1 MIYKLVDEIRNL
13 INTPRKQYELLS
25 DSFSWN
31 MLCASMDTIE
41 DSELAI
47 DNYKKL
53 PPFDG
58 FTGGYL
64 YIYGLLQ
71 ALFLQQDAVNHLSQ
85 ALFNEN
91 IDYKKNYPEIYKI
104 RELRNNAIGHP
115 TNRNNG
121 QSFCVISRIS
131 INNNGFSLCH
141 YFPNR
146 DSKFEDVDINL
157 VITTQSSLLRTI
169 LERIINELKMEEND
183 HRIKFSAQKLSS
195 IVTNTLDYHITK
207 LYEGIHS
214 PDYNK
219 SNLVKINI
227 DMLNRVLNDIEKSI
241 EERFNSINAIDELK
255 RLIPKLKFILNHLS
269 ELLNDNQYHQNIATE
284 VYVDSFQK
292 EFDLLK
298 VILKEI
304 DDEYN
309 KSV

>member
-1 MIYKLVDEIRNL
+1 MIESIISEIRDS
-13 INTPRKQYELLS
+13 INKPRKQFQFLS
-25 DSFSWN
+25 NLVSWN
-31 MLCASMDTIE
+31 KLCASMDIIE
-41 DSELAI
+41 DSQLAI
-47 DNYKKL
+47 DNYEKL
-53 PPFDG
+53 PSFDG

-71 ALFLQQDAVNHLSQ
+71 ALFLQQDAINHLSQ

-115 TNRNNG
+115 TNRNDG

-131 INNNGFSLCH
+131 INNNGFSICH
-141 YFPNR
+141 YFPNK

-169 LERIINELKMEEND
+169 LERIINELKMEENN
-183 HRIKFSAQKLSS
+183 HRQKFSAQKLSS
-195 IVTNTLDYHITK
+195 IVPKTLGYHISK

-214 PDYNK
+214 PVYNK
-219 SNLVKINI
+219 STLVKINI
-227 DMLNRVLNDIEKSI
+227 DVLNRVLNDIEKSI

-269 ELLNDNQYHQNIATE
+269 ELLNNNNYSQNIDTE

-298 VILKEI
+298 EILKEI
-304 DDEYN
+304 DDDYS